1 MFPYIGEKREGRGRR
16 APKHLECV
24 MAPKGSERVVKKIV
38 AENRKARFN
47 YEIIDTYEAGL
58 VLKGT
63 EVKSLREGKANIAES
78 YASDEDGEIW
88 LINSYLPE
96 YLQANRF
103 NHEPRRRRKLL
114 LKKREMARLGQS
126 VEREGM
132 TMVPLKIYFNDQGRA
147 KLLLAVAKGKKLHD
161 KRESEKQ
168 RDWARE
174 KGRLLKERG

>member
-1 MFPYIGEKREGRGRR
+1 MNQVRKADPNNKV
-16 APKHLECV
+16 A
-24 MAPKGSERVVKKIV
+24 
-38 AENRKARFN
+38 AENRKARFS
-47 YEIIDTYEAGL
+47 YEVIDTYEAGL
-58 VLKGT
+58 VLTGT
-63 EVKSLREGKANIAES
+63 EVKSLRGGHANIAES
-78 YASDEDGEIW
+78 YASLEGGELW

-114 LKKREMARLGQS
+114 MKKKEMAKLAQA
-126 VEREGM
+126 VERQGM

-147 KLLLAVAKGKKLHD
+147 KLLLALARGKNTAD
-161 KRESEKQ
+161 KRQTEKD